1 MGTLKVWLKNSRC
14 EQTISWPIG
23 AKWANQWE
31 SHTLSSYLSYLDCI
45 PHTRRRCRGPGLRD
59 HDGISERDLRVWKE

>member
-31 SHTLSSYLSYLDCI
+31 SHTLSSYLSY
-45 PHTRRRCRGPGLRD
+45 PHSLSLIVYHTHVVAAAAPA
-59 HDGISERDLRVWKE
+59 SVTTTA